1 MKKISLSIIPTYWCK
16 TNCKYCYL
24 GDLRKDQTTL
34 DLQCLDN
41 KLHQL
46 VENDYVIDSISVYGG
61 EISLLDEQYLIQIVK
76 IIRSH
81 VSNQITIG
89 FCTSGYNRSI
99 FELAEYLKVRV
110 TIPLN
115 QERPDYKKN
124 LQLIKQHNCSLGVVV
139 LPSIINTP
147 VDQLVEFYDSLG
159 RDVFF
164 YQFYP
169 SSINRSPYSFD
180 IKQYTDFVISFINEY
195 KKKPRSFGLINLSE
209 WMDKCYNPEA
219 SGFIYISPNGKW
231 MTTGY
236 SDCLESFVEFDT
248 LDQWKQYCKKE
259 RLQRLIKCNACPY
272 YDKCKA
278 EHLVVMGEEYCS
290 GMRKLITSGCLG

>member
-81 VSNQITIG
+81 VSNQVTIG

-147 VDQLVEFYDSLG
+147 VDQLVEFYESLG

-195 KKKPRSFGLINLSE
+195 KKKHRSFELINLSE

>member
-81 VSNQITIG
+81 VSNQVTIG

-139 LPSIINTP
+139 PPSIINTP

-290 GMRKLITSGCLG
+290 GLKKLITSGCLG

>member
-34 DLQCLDN
+34 DLQCLDS

-81 VSNQITIG
+81 VSNQVIIG